1 MNWRIL
7 KAFPKYVIAI
17 GVVVLSTGLFGVWWW
32 LKRPITHKNS
42 PKTDPIPAVVT
53 STKAKAE
60 ALPAKLGWLA
70 LVGSDLYDI
79 STGELIF
86 KNWLKGIPLRVFYYP
101 ESRNLMVQAERGIM
115 RFGLDGKQDGVMGV
129 DTPPAFT
136 NDGGQAMYVKDG
148 DIWVAGI
155 DWTAF
160 RFINE
165 RQATHY
171 GQFNG
176 LYFSANLPL
185 ASEKAC
191 LVNLQNKLLR
201 VDLSTGD
208 LQQIKLPLQNNM
220 KRRSPDCK
228 IMVGEEGGQLFVFDI
243 DQPEPAMF
251 PNSAGKV
258 SDYQWLNNDACAI
271 LSGKTVSIFDRRSGE
286 VGAVELPI
294 ECQRLSMP
302 SLNGGY
308 ILCAGSSGQ
317 VQVNVRAKKAER
329 VDIQGNH
336 FAWVSDDALIFTRE
350 IPDMKLRGTWLKTIG
365 SEPQRVME
373 EPYPVGYDRAAP
385 VALMRELGVVVFA
398 TRNALFRMKTDGTEL
413 REIAKLNQPVGR
425 IQAVEMWGK

>member
-7 KAFPKYVIAI
+7 KAFPKYVIAL
-17 GVVVLSTGLFGVWWW
+17 GVVVLSTGLFGIWWW
-32 LKRPITHKNS
+32 LKRPAPYKEST
-42 PKTDPIPAVVT
+42 KTGPVPALVA
-53 STKAKAE
+53 STKAKAD

-79 STGELIF
+79 STGELLF

-136 NDGGQAMYVKDG
+136 NDGSQAMYVKDG

-160 RFINE
+160 KFVNE
-165 RQATHY
+165 RQATRY
-171 GQFNG
+171 GQFSAP
-176 LYFSANLPL
+176 YFSANLPL

-191 LVNLQNKLLR
+191 LVNQQNKLLR

-208 LQQIKLPLQNNM
+208 LKQMKLPLQYNM

-228 IMVGEEGGQLFVFDI
+228 IMLGEEEGQLFVFDI
-243 DQPEPAMF
+243 DKTEAAMF
-251 PNSAGKV
+251 PNTTGRV
-258 SDYQWLNNDACAI
+258 SDYQWLNNEACAI
-271 LSGKTVSIFDRRSGE
+271 LSGKTLRIFDRSSGKI
-286 VGAVELPI
+286 GAIALPI
-294 ECQRLSMP
+294 DCQRISMP
-302 SLNGGY
+302 SLNGRY
-308 ILCAGSSGQ
+308 VLCAGSSGQ
-317 VQVNVRAKKAER
+317 VQVDLKTKKAER

-336 FAWVSDDALIFTRE
+336 FAWVNDDTFIFSRE

-373 EPYPVGYDRAAP
+373 EPYPVGYDKSAP

-425 IQAVEMWGK
+425 IQAVEMWGR